1 VQQVDLI
8 EFNGRESCEFHIQGI
23 QLPASEG
30 TNPAILLDSTQVAE
44 KPVTPAGENRR
55 VVVGNETKV
64 HQQFVDIEI
73 WDNDREDG
81 DVLSLSLNDNW
92 VLKGYELAKAKK
104 YLRLQLQK
112 GENWLMM
119 RADNLGSIPPNTAAI
134 AVLDGGTRKVF
145 MLHSD
150 TSKSEILK
158 LVWDGQG
165 GF

>member
-1 VQQVDLI
+1 
-8 EFNGRESCEFHIQGI
+8 
-23 QLPASEG
+23 
-30 TNPAILLDSTQVAE
+30 
-44 KPVTPAGENRR
+44 
-55 VVVGNETKV
+55 
-64 HQQFVDIEI
+64 
-73 WDNDREDG
+73 
-81 DVLSLSLNDNW
+81 LSLSLNDNW

-145 MLHSD
+145 TLNSD

-158 LVWDGQG
+158 LVWDGQAR
-165 GF
+165 F